1 MTEDY
6 NPEERFQK
14 TQFSDKLPRY
24 VAANNKLAKLRLFEN
39 GWETYLRPFVRKW
52 RDKLREILGR

>member
-1 MTEDY
+1 VHEDY

-14 TQFSDKLPRY
+14 HGFDERLPRY
-24 VAANNKLAKLRLFEN
+24 AAANNKLAKLRLFEN

-52 RDKLREILGR
+52 REKLREILGR